1 MDKISNHD
9 IGGLNMEQ
17 NTLQSRRERY
27 LTFYLGEEQYG
38 IAIDRIKEII
48 AMMKVTHVPKT
59 PEYIKGV
66 INLRGSII
74 PVVDTRLRFGME
86 TRESDMNTTIVIV
99 EVDKVNIGF
108 IVDRVEE
115 VASIDS
121 ANLSEP
127 PKFGNNI
134 DTDFICSMAQM
145 EENVVM
151 ILDVLK
157 LFEADELISLEQIQK
172 TQTQTGE

>member
-1 MDKISNHD
+1 
-9 IGGLNMEQ
+9 MEH
-17 NTLQSRRERY
+17 NTVQSRRERY
-27 LTFYLGEEQYG
+27 LTFFLGEEQYG

-48 AMMKVTHVPKT
+48 AMMKVTQVPKT
-59 PEYIKGV
+59 PHYMRGV

-74 PVVDTRLRFGME
+74 PIVDTRLRFGME
-86 TRESDMNTTIVIV
+86 LREPDMHTAIIIV
-99 EVDKVNIGF
+99 EVEKVNVGF

-121 ANLSEP
+121 AHLSEP
-127 PKFGNNI
+127 PKFGSHI
-134 DTDFICSMAQM
+134 DTDFICSMAQI

-157 LFEADELISLEQIQK
+157 LFEADELLSLEQIQQK
-172 TQTQTGE
+172 QINEGE

>member
-1 MDKISNHD
+1 
-9 IGGLNMEQ
+9 MEQ
-17 NTLQSRRERY
+17 NTAQGRRERY
-27 LTFYLGEEQYG
+27 LTFFLGEEQYG

-48 AMMKVTHVPKT
+48 AIMKVTNVPKT
-59 PEYIKGV
+59 PEYMRGV

-86 TRESDMNTTIVIV
+86 TKEEDMHTAIVIV

-121 ANLSEP
+121 ANMSDP

-145 EENVVM
+145 DENVVM

-157 LFEADELISLEQIQK
+157 LFEA
-172 TQTQTGE
+172 

>member
-1 MDKISNHD
+1 
-9 IGGLNMEQ
+9 MEK
-17 NTLQSRRERY
+17 NTAQSRRERY
-27 LTFYLGEEQYG
+27 LTFFLGDEQYG

-48 AMMKVTHVPKT
+48 AMMKVTYVPKT
-59 PEYIKGV
+59 PPYIRGV

-86 TRESDMNTTIVIV
+86 PKEADMHTTIVIV
-99 EVDKVNIGF
+99 EVEKVNIGF

-121 ANLSEP
+121 AHLSEP
-127 PKFGNNI
+127 PKFGSHI
-134 DTDFICSMAQM
+134 DTDFICSMAQI

-157 LFEADELISLEQIQK
+157 LFEADELVSLEQIQK
-172 TQTQTGE
+172 TQTSEGE

>member
-1 MDKISNHD
+1 
-9 IGGLNMEQ
+9 MEP

-48 AMMKVTHVPKT
+48 AIMKVTNVPKT
-59 PEYIKGV
+59 PEYMRGV

-86 TRESDMNTTIVIV
+86 TKDEDMHTAIVIV
-99 EVDKVNIGF
+99 EVDKVNVGF

-127 PKFGNNI
+127 PRFGNNI

-157 LFEADELISLEQIQK
+157 LFEADELISLEQMQK

>member
-1 MDKISNHD
+1 
-9 IGGLNMEQ
+9 MEK
-17 NTLQSRRERY
+17 NTAQTRRERY
-27 LTFYLGEEQYG
+27 LTFFLGEEQYG

-48 AMMKVTHVPKT
+48 ALMKVTYVPKT
-59 PEYIKGV
+59 PEYMKGV

-86 TRESDMNTTIVIV
+86 MREANMHTAIIIV
-99 EVDKVNIGF
+99 EVEKVNIGF

-121 ANLSEP
+121 SNLSEP
-127 PKFGNNI
+127 PKFGSSL

-145 EENVVM
+145 GENVVM

-172 TQTQTGE
+172 QTNEGE

>member
-1 MDKISNHD
+1 
-9 IGGLNMEQ
+9 MEQ
-17 NTLQSRRERY
+17 NTAQSRRERY
-27 LTFYLGEEQYG
+27 LTFFLGEEQYG
-38 IAIDRIKEII
+38 IAIDRVKEII
-48 AMMKVTHVPKT
+48 AIMKVTNVPKT
-59 PEYIKGV
+59 PEYMRGV

-86 TRESDMNTTIVIV
+86 TIEEDMHTAIVIV

-121 ANLSEP
+121 AALSEP

-145 EENVVM
+145 DENVVM

-157 LFEADELISLEQIQK
+157 LFAADELISLEQIQK

>member
-1 MDKISNHD
+1 
-9 IGGLNMEQ
+9 MEQ
-17 NTLQSRRERY
+17 NTAQSRRERY
-27 LTFYLGEEQYG
+27 LTFFLGEEQYG

-48 AMMKVTHVPKT
+48 AIMKVTNVPKT
-59 PEYIKGV
+59 PEYMRGV

-86 TRESDMNTTIVIV
+86 TKEEDMHTAIVIV

-121 ANLSEP
+121 AALSDP

-145 EENVVM
+145 DENVVM

-172 TQTQTGE
+172 NQTEE

>member
-1 MDKISNHD
+1 
-9 IGGLNMEQ
+9 MEQ
-17 NTLQSRRERY
+17 NTTQSRRERY
-27 LTFYLGEEQYG
+27 LTFFLGEEQYG

-48 AMMKVTHVPKT
+48 AIMKVTNVPKT
-59 PEYIKGV
+59 PEYMRGV

-86 TRESDMNTTIVIV
+86 TKEKDMQTAIVIV

-121 ANLSEP
+121 AALSEP

-145 EENVVM
+145 NDNVVM

-157 LFEADELISLEQIQK
+157 LFEADELITLEQIQK
-172 TQTQTGE
+172 TQTQTGD

>member
-1 MDKISNHD
+1 M
-9 IGGLNMEQ
+9 
-17 NTLQSRRERY
+17 
-27 LTFYLGEEQYG
+27 GEEQYG

-48 AMMKVTHVPKT
+48 AIMKVTNVPKT
-59 PEYIKGV
+59 PEYMRGV

-86 TRESDMNTTIVIV
+86 TKEEDMHTAIVIV

-121 ANLSEP
+121 ANMSDP

-145 EENVVM
+145 DENVVM

-172 TQTQTGE
+172 TETQGE

>member
-1 MDKISNHD
+1 
-9 IGGLNMEQ
+9 MEQ
-17 NTLQSRRERY
+17 NTVQSRRERY
-27 LTFYLGEEQYG
+27 LTFFLGEEQYG

-48 AMMKVTHVPKT
+48 AIMKVTHVPKT
-59 PEYIKGV
+59 PDYMRGV

-86 TRESDMNTTIVIV
+86 TKEEDMHTAIVIV

-121 ANLSEP
+121 SKLSEP
-127 PKFGNNI
+127 PKFGSNI

-145 EENVVM
+145 DENVVM

-157 LFEADELISLEQIQK
+157 LFAADEMISLEQIQ
-172 TQTQTGE
+172 QTQAQGE

>member
-1 MDKISNHD
+1 
-9 IGGLNMEQ
+9 MEP
-17 NTLQSRRERY
+17 NTAQSRRERY
-27 LTFYLGEEQYG
+27 LTFFLGDEQYG

-48 AMMKVTHVPKT
+48 AIMKVTNVPKT
-59 PEYIKGV
+59 PEYMRGV

-86 TRESDMNTTIVIV
+86 TKEEDMHPAIVIV
-99 EVDKVNIGF
+99 EVDKVNVGF

-121 ANLSEP
+121 SALSEP
-127 PKFGNNI
+127 PKFGNSI

-145 EENVVM
+145 GENVVM

>member
-1 MDKISNHD
+1 
-9 IGGLNMEQ
+9 MEQ
-17 NTLQSRRERY
+17 NTQSMRRERY
-27 LTFYLGEEQYG
+27 LTFFLGLEQYG
-38 IAIDRIKEII
+38 IGIDRIKEII
-48 AMMKVTHVPKT
+48 AMMKVTNVPKT
-59 PEYIKGV
+59 PDYMRGV

-86 TRESDMNTTIVIV
+86 DREADMHTAIIIV

-115 VASIDS
+115 VATIDS
-121 ANLSEP
+121 SNLSEP

-145 EENVVM
+145 GENVIM

-157 LFEADELISLEQIQK
+157 LFEADELLSLEQLQK
-172 TQTQTGE
+172 NEISKGE

>member
-1 MDKISNHD
+1 
-9 IGGLNMEQ
+9 MEH
-17 NTLQSRRERY
+17 NTVQSRRERY
-27 LTFYLGEEQYG
+27 LTFFLGEEQYG

-48 AMMKVTHVPKT
+48 AFMKVTNVPKT
-59 PEYIKGV
+59 PEYMRGV

-86 TRESDMNTTIVIV
+86 TKEEDMHTAVVIV

-121 ANLSEP
+121 TALSEP
-127 PKFGNNI
+127 PRFGSGI

-145 EENVVM
+145 EEKVVM

-157 LFEADELISLEQIQK
+157 LFEADELISLEQMQK
-172 TQTQTGE
+172 NQTGE

>member
-1 MDKISNHD
+1 
-9 IGGLNMEQ
+9 MEQ
-17 NTLQSRRERY
+17 NTAQSRRERY
-27 LTFYLGEEQYG
+27 LTFFLGEEQYG

-48 AMMKVTHVPKT
+48 AIMKVTNVPKT
-59 PEYIKGV
+59 PEYMKGV

-86 TRESDMNTTIVIV
+86 TKDEDMHTAIVIV
-99 EVDKVNIGF
+99 EVDKVNVGF

-121 ANLSEP
+121 TALSEP
-127 PKFGNNI
+127 PRFGNNI

-172 TQTQTGE
+172 TQTGE

>member
-1 MDKISNHD
+1 
-9 IGGLNMEQ
+9 MEQ
-17 NTLQSRRERY
+17 NTTQSRRERY
-27 LTFYLGEEQYG
+27 LTFFLGEEQYG

-48 AMMKVTHVPKT
+48 AIMKVTHVPKT
-59 PEYIKGV
+59 PEYMRGV

-86 TRESDMNTTIVIV
+86 SKDEDMHTAIVIV

-121 ANLSEP
+121 AHLSEP
-127 PKFGNNI
+127 PKFGSHV

-157 LFEADELISLEQIQK
+157 LFEADELIGLERIQQIQ
-172 TQTQTGE
+172 TQGE

>member
-1 MDKISNHD
+1 
-9 IGGLNMEQ
+9 MEQ
-17 NTLQSRRERY
+17 NTAQSRRERY
-27 LTFYLGEEQYG
+27 LTFFLGEEQYG

-48 AMMKVTHVPKT
+48 AIMKVTNVPKT
-59 PEYIKGV
+59 PEYMRGV

-86 TRESDMNTTIVIV
+86 SKEEDMHTAIVIV

-121 ANLSEP
+121 AALSEP
-127 PKFGNNI
+127 PKIGNNI

-145 EENVVM
+145 NDNVVM

>member
-1 MDKISNHD
+1 
-9 IGGLNMEQ
+9 MEK
-17 NTLQSRRERY
+17 NTAQTRRERY
-27 LTFYLGEEQYG
+27 LTFFLGEEQYG

-48 AMMKVTHVPKT
+48 ALMKVTYVPKT
-59 PEYIKGV
+59 PEYMKGV

-86 TRESDMNTTIVIV
+86 PQEETMHTAIIIV
-99 EVDKVNIGF
+99 EVEKVNIGF

-121 ANLSEP
+121 SNLSEP
-127 PKFGNNI
+127 PKFGSSL

-145 EENVVM
+145 GENVVM

-172 TQTQTGE
+172 QTNEGE

>member
-1 MDKISNHD
+1 MD
-9 IGGLNMEQ
+9 Q

-27 LTFYLGEEQYG
+27 LTFFLGEEQYG

-48 AMMKVTHVPKT
+48 AIMKVTNVPKT
-59 PEYIKGV
+59 PEYMRGV

-86 TRESDMNTTIVIV
+86 TKDEDMHTAIVIV
-99 EVDKVNIGF
+99 EVDKVNVGF

-115 VASIDS
+115 VASIES
-121 ANLSEP
+121 SNLSEP
-127 PKFGNNI
+127 PRFGNNI
-134 DTDFICSMAQM
+134 DTNFICSMAQM

-157 LFEADELISLEQIQK
+157 LFEADELMSLEQIQK
-172 TQTQTGE
+172 TQTGE

>member
-1 MDKISNHD
+1 
-9 IGGLNMEQ
+9 MEQ
-17 NTLQSRRERY
+17 NTTQSRRERY
-27 LTFYLGEEQYG
+27 LTFFLGEEQYG

-48 AMMKVTHVPKT
+48 AIMKVTYVPKT
-59 PEYIKGV
+59 PSYMKGV

-74 PVVDTRLRFGME
+74 PVVDTRLRFDME
-86 TRESDMNTTIVIV
+86 TREPDMHTAIIIV

-121 ANLSEP
+121 SNLGAA
-127 PKFGNNI
+127 PKFGSSV
-134 DTDFICSMAQM
+134 DTDFICSMAQI

-157 LFEADELISLEQIQK
+157 LFEADELVSLEQLQ
-172 TQTQTGE
+172 QTQISEGE